1 MDGQQPATPSANG
14 RYEVHLEVFSGPMD
28 LLLHLIERGDL
39 DITLVS
45 LAAVTGQ
52 YLRYVEALPEVDPD
66 HLADFLVVAAKLL
79 AIKAMVLIARPP
91 ETAEIAGDEGADLV
105 RALRE
110 YQLFQKAVARLKLWE
125 EQQRRC
131 YPRLVPVA
139 PIRIPAAEGLRLD
152 DLVAALRSRPA
163 NVIPEPAAP
172 AFDAPQYTVTVKDK
186 IGDIVATLATGAT
199 VTFSDLLRP
208 LAPPM
213 EVIVTFLALLELL
226 KGQRV
231 RVAQTAIFG
240 EIAISLSPG
249 T

>member
-1 MDGQQPATPSANG
+1 MDRQQPAAPSANG

-66 HLADFLVVAAKLL
+66 QLADFLVVAAKLL

-110 YQLFQKAVARLKLWE
+110 YQVFQKAAARLKLWE

-131 YPRLVPVA
+131 YPRLVPVT
-139 PIRIPAAEGLRLD
+139 PIRIPATDGLRLD

-163 NVIPEPAAP
+163 TVIPEPAAP
-172 AFDAPQYTVTVKDK
+172 AFDAPQYTVKDK
-186 IGDIVATLATGAT
+186 IRDIVATLATGAT
-199 VTFSDLLRP
+199 VTFGDLLRP
-208 LAPPM
+208 LAPPL

-226 KGQRV
+226 KEQRV

-240 EIAISLSPG
+240 EIVISLSPG